1 MASDGLRKF
10 QNFAGDFE
18 ADDPGRFGA
27 GIISGVWSC
36 EPGDGWHARLSLE
49 PAVDHGLR
57 HQSHQGT
64 ALSQSANL
72 RQMAGRVWSI
82 IFSPLAL
89 STIGKA
95 VAIRSAWGAI

>member
-49 PAVDHGLR
+49 PAVDRWLR

-72 RQMAGRVWSI
+72 RQMAGRDLSI
-82 IFSPLAL
+82 IFTRVAL
-89 STIGKA
+89 STIGNSLA
-95 VAIRSAWGAI
+95 IRCAWVAI